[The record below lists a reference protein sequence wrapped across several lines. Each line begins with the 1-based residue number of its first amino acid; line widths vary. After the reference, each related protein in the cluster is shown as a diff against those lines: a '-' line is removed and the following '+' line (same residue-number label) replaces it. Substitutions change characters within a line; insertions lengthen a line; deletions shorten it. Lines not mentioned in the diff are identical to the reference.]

1 MRGLPNMQKH
11 LKAEY
16 RVLSGPA
23 SEDTPIG
30 FNELQEKSSV
40 SSRTLAEH
48 LKRFIPTMARKVD
61 GKYSITDTGRRRV
74 ENIER
79 DLEMW
84 TKQRNGHQYRAETV
98 EVYSIGPKHFCKGRL
113 IVTSPRKLIPEE
125 RKKMDKAI
133 THTIRTFSSIVPEGS
148 RNWRISVYS
157 HNSS

>member
-1 MRGLPNMQKH
+1 MRGLPNMQKY

-16 RVLSGPA
+16 RILSELA
-23 SEDTPIG
+23 SADSAIG

-48 LKRFIPTMARKVD
+48 LKHFIPTMARKAD

-79 DLEMW
+79 DLEMG
-84 TKQRNGHQYRAETV
+84 TKRRNGHQYPAETV
-98 EVYSIGPKHFCKGRL
+98 EVYSIGPEHFCKGRL
-113 IVTSPRKLIPEE
+113 TVTSPRKLLPKE
-125 RKKMDKAI
+125 REKMDKAL
-133 THTIRTFSSIVPEGS
+133 THTIGTFSSIVPKDS
-148 RNWRISVYS
+148 RNWKISVYS